1 MAKIDEPWN
10 PDAEKPLAIA
20 MDCPTSHGASR
31 FVMTTTLGRV
41 LTFSGVDNGGVRVWH
56 DITPEFV
63 RKTVK

>member
-10 PDAEKPLAIA
+10 PETEKPLAIA
-20 MDCPTSHGASR
+20 MDCPTQHGPSR

-41 LTFSGVDNGGVRVWH
+41 LTYTPTEGPRIWN

-63 RKTVK
+63 RKTIK